1 MNFEPTF
8 NIIITT
14 PAKNLLLFKYKIW
27 SCKNKRGFLKKLI
40 LLPGGAGGAGP
51 NIPGITLD
59 PEPDPDPE
67 LLCGI
72 DFFLEDFGGIVILH
86 QEKQI
91 DRLYYAPS
99 SKKNIC
105 FV

>member
-1 MNFEPTF
+1 
-8 NIIITT
+8 
-14 PAKNLLLFKYKIW
+14 L
-27 SCKNKRGFLKKLI
+27 
-40 LLPGGAGGAGP
+40 
-51 NIPGITLD
+51 
-59 PEPDPDPE
+59 DPE